1 MTTESVT
8 AELNHLLN
16 WGYKVREVNLF
27 DANGF
32 QPYAAEVLLGIRRKL
47 YPAAI
52 IAHSRNGNANE
63 SFVSELM
70 QLAAEVGVGDQ
81 QPVDNNL
88 QTVLEMLQRIG
99 RAISETASPP
109 AAKRAGHA
117 PQLQQHAETMQRL
130 WTIRELVMKHVD
142 TDSLPRLA
150 AASPLMFGS
159 TALKQ
164 LMEDVPYK
172 RNEFTA
178 AVLHTWLQSH
188 PTDSMPTEKYLWID
202 EWRLRSKTRDFLRFA
217 TERGYTD
224 IVQHL
229 LRAPY
234 GLGAADCRYTLRVAC
249 ENGRSE
255 IVKML
260 TEPPF
265 LLNGGDARSD
275 NNFALHMACNYGHAE
290 IVKMLGAPPFS
301 LNGQD
306 ARTSSNY
313 ALRSACQKGHVEV
326 LKLLR
331 APPFSLGQDDARAL
345 DNYAL
350 RMACLNGHA
359 EIVKMLGAPPFSL
372 NGQDARASS
381 NCALRRACQK
391 GHVEVLKLLGA
402 PPFSLGQDDA
412 RALDNCALRMACLYG
427 HAEVVKLLA
436 APPFSLAQQDASA
449 RSLRQALEFGYAD
462 VVNLLIAP
470 PFNLTLP

>member
-109 AAKRAGHA
+109 AAKRARHA

-234 GLGAADCRYTLRVAC
+234 GLGAADCRCTLRVAC

-306 ARTSSNY
+306 AR
-313 ALRSACQKGHVEV
+313 ARSAFHNACQKGHVEV

-345 DNYAL
+345 DNY
-350 RMACLNGHA
+350 
-359 EIVKMLGAPPFSL
+359 
-372 NGQDARASS
+372 
-381 NCALRRACQK
+381 
-391 GHVEVLKLLGA
+391 
-402 PPFSLGQDDA
+402 
-412 RALDNCALRMACLYG
+412 ALRMACLYG

>member
-109 AAKRAGHA
+109 AAKRARHA

-306 ARTSSNY
+306 AR
-313 ALRSACQKGHVEV
+313 ARSAFH
-326 LKLLR
+326 
-331 APPFSLGQDDARAL
+331 
-345 DNYAL
+345 N
-350 RMACLNGHA
+350 
-359 EIVKMLGAPPFSL
+359 
-372 NGQDARASS
+372 
-381 NCALRRACQK
+381 ACQK